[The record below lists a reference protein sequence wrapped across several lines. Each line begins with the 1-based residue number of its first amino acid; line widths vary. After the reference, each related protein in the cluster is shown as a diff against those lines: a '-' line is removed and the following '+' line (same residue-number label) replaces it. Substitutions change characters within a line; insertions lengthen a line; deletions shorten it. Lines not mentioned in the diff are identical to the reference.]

1 MNRRKE
7 REDFQIEVVNPH
19 HRNRKMGHG
28 GGIVRKFWNYSYNR
42 TRGNEMEEES
52 KTVLGR
58 RLTVQLRT
66 YPIGEK
72 CGIWVQG

>member
-28 GGIVRKFWNYSYNR
+28 GGIVRKFWNYQVHI
-42 TRGNEMEEES
+42 TEPEET
-52 KTVLGR
+52 KWKR
-58 RLTVQLRT
+58 RVRL
-66 YPIGEK
+66 YWEG
-72 CGIWVQG
+72 G